1 MTLHE
6 SVEFFVALQTLV
18 IGLSH
23 VLQPRVWVDF
33 FVWLR
38 GKGHAGVFANG
49 FLSLW
54 FGSLLAAFHNVWAG
68 PEMVVTL
75 LGWAQVVKG
84 SVAFLVPQLSMRGFA
99 RVSPERSYEFVVA
112 GIPFLALSAVC
123 WYVVLVR

>member
-54 FGSLLAAFHNVWAG
+54 RGVSRPAAFD
-68 PEMVVTL
+68 
-75 LGWAQVVKG
+75 
-84 SVAFLVPQLSMRGFA
+84 A
-99 RVSPERSYEFVVA
+99 RVRA
-112 GIPFLALSAVC
+112 RLA
-123 WYVVLVR
+123 